1 MEHFGHTHKP
11 HPRITRG
18 SRKTRGKLIVSDSRI
33 TSSREQP
40 WEGLHVR
47 IYICQEIGFRLN
59 INLYTYSQMELAGLT
74 AYVANF
80 TVVDSRI
87 NSGVLC
93 REKPWEGLHV
103 RIYICQE
110 IGFRL

>member
-1 MEHFGHTHKP
+1 MENFGHTHKP

-18 SRKTRGKLIVSDSRI
+18 SRRTRGNLIVSDSRI
-33 TSSREQP
+33 TSCREQP

-47 IYICQEIGFRLN
+47 IYICQEIGFRLY
-59 INLYTYSQMELAGLT
+59 INLYAYTQMELAGLT
-74 AYVANF
+74 EYVANF

>member
-1 MEHFGHTHKP
+1 MG
-11 HPRITRG
+11 
-18 SRKTRGKLIVSDSRI
+18 
-33 TSSREQP
+33 
-40 WEGLHVR
+40 GLHVR
-47 IYICQEIGFRLN
+47 IYICQEIGFRLY
-59 INLYTYSQMELAGLT
+59 INLYAYTQMELAGLT
-74 AYVANF
+74 EYVANF